1 MLYKLYIQEHMSDH
15 TKELIKSIENEN
27 NHHILHL
34 TKGKIKSNINDIL
47 QKIQLTN
54 EELNKYHKKLDG
66 YRYIDNI
73 NEYEYGR
80 YVRWINLNKNNPVLT
95 NGGII
100 TSIVY
105 DSEATDSDVCIRVK
119 NNRNRFFCIRTNE
132 CIIFQKLSDQEYILL
147 DLMKY
152 LKQ

>member
-1 MLYKLYIQEHMSDH
+1 MNEHA
-15 TKELIKSIENEN
+15 KILINSLENEG

-47 QKIQLTN
+47 QKIQITN
-54 EELNKYHKKLDG
+54 DELKTYHTKLDG
-66 YRYIDNI
+66 YRYIDNV

-80 YVRWINLNKNNPVLT
+80 FVRWINLNKNNPVLT

-100 TSIVY
+100 TSIIH
-105 DSEATDSDVCIRVK
+105 DSDAPDSYVCIRVK
-119 NNRNRFFCIRTNE
+119 NNRNRFFCIRSNE
-132 CIIFQKLSDQEYILL
+132 CLIFQKLSEQEYILL
-147 DLMKY
+147 DLMTY

>member
-1 MLYKLYIQEHMSDH
+1 MSDH
-15 TKELIKSIENEN
+15 TKTLIKSIENEN

-54 EELNKYHKKLDG
+54 DELKTYHKKLEG

-80 YVRWINLNKNNPVLT
+80 YIRWINLKHDQPILT

-105 DSEATDSDVCIRVK
+105 DSDATDSEVCIRVK
-119 NNRNRFFCIRTNE
+119 NNCNRFFCIRTNE
-132 CIIFQKLSDQEYILL
+132 CIIFQKLSNQEYILL

-152 LKQ
+152 LKS

>member
-1 MLYKLYIQEHMSDH
+1 MNEHA
-15 TKELIKSIENEN
+15 KILINSLENES

-47 QKIQLTN
+47 QKIQITN
-54 EELNKYHKKLDG
+54 DELKTYHTKLDG
-66 YRYIDNI
+66 YRYIDNV

-80 YVRWINLNKNNPVLT
+80 FVRWINLNKNNPVLT

-100 TSIVY
+100 TSIIH
-105 DSEATDSDVCIRVK
+105 DSDAPDSDVCIRVK
-119 NNRNRFFCIRTNE
+119 NNRNRFFCIRSNE
-132 CIIFQKLSDQEYILL
+132 CLIFQKLSQQEYILL
-147 DLMKY
+147 DLMTY